1 MIALP
6 ARRDWLFSARTF
18 AAAMLALYIALALG
32 LPRPSWAMGTV
43 YIVSHP
49 LIGATRSK
57 AVYRVFGTL
66 LGAAAAVFVVPPLAN
81 EPVLLSLVVAL
92 WSGSLLY
99 LSMLDHTP
107 RHYLLR
113 LPAYTMPLIALSA
126 VYAPENVFDIAVARS
141 EEIALGIVCASVVA
155 ALVLPTR
162 VSAALSPR
170 VDGWLR
176 DAAAWATDTLGNAP
190 QPPSAGRN
198 RLAADLLAFD
208 QLLTHLSYDATSRN
222 AERTAGELRA
232 RMSMLPPLLSS
243 LSELLAALRKTP
255 GGASADLLQLMGDV
269 SDWLG
274 YPADNPWFL
283 SQARALRRRLDQP
296 PPDSGWPSLLEG
308 TARMRLK
315 SLVNLW
321 QDCLT
326 LRALISRGL
335 PLWDWKPAYRRWE
348 VGVEARHYDYGLLA
362 FAAGTAAL
370 GIFLGCLVWIA
381 LGWQD
386 GANAV
391 ILGTIACCLFGS
403 MDEPAPMLRT
413 MFVVNTVCTMLAG
426 LLLFAVLPAVHEFEM
441 LALCLAPPFLLGGAL
456 LTQPRFG
463 PVAMLLVVF
472 TANLIG
478 LQQSYNADFQS
489 FLNSN
494 LAGAAG
500 ILFALVWTLTTRPF
514 GAELTL
520 RRLIRSNWRDL
531 AHNAAGRHGGDYAR
545 LTALMLDRLSL
556 LAPRLAADGAD
567 PSAGFRELRVGFSAL
582 DLQRDEH
589 RLAGA
594 AHQAVDAA
602 LQGVS
607 EHFRAC
613 AQADRYLDAP
623 DALLGRLD
631 AAIALTLA
639 DPAPAARE
647 ARGALVEMRVSL
659 FPDAEGCQ
667 PASPVPGVRP

>member
-6 ARRDWLFSARTF
+6 AKRDWLFSARTF

-66 LGAAAAVFVVPPLAN
+66 LGAAAAVWVVPPLAGQ
-81 EPVLLSLVVAL
+81 PVLLSLVVAL

-126 VYAPENVFDIAVARS
+126 VYAPENVFDIAIARS
-141 EEIALGIVCASVVA
+141 EEIALGIVCASVMA
-155 ALVLPTR
+155 AQVLPTR
-162 VSAALSPR
+162 VSAVLSPR
-170 VDGWLR
+170 VDGWLK
-176 DAAAWATDTLGNAP
+176 DAAAWATDTLGSAP

-208 QLLTHLSYDATSRN
+208 QLLTHLSYDAASRN

-243 LSELLAALRKTP
+243 LSGLLAELRNTPQGPSPAL
-255 GGASADLLQLMGDV
+255 AQLMEAMA
-269 SDWLG
+269 DWLG
-274 YPADNPWFL
+274 YPVDNPWFL
-283 SQARALRRRLDQP
+283 SQARALRRQLDEQP
-296 PPDSGWPSLLEG
+296 PAGGWPSLLES
-308 TARMRLK
+308 TVRMRLK

-326 LRALISRGL
+326 LRALISRGA
-335 PLWDWKPAYRRWE
+335 PLWDWRPAYRRWE
-348 VGVEARHYDYGLLA
+348 VGVKARHYDYGLLG
-362 FAAGTAAL
+362 FAAASAAL
-370 GIFLGCLVWIA
+370 GIFLGCLAWIA

-391 ILGTIACCLFGS
+391 VLGTVACCLFGA

-413 MFVVNTVCTMLAG
+413 LFVVNTVCTMLAG

-456 LTQPRFG
+456 MNQPRFG

-500 ILFALVWTLTTRPF
+500 ILFALVWTLATRPF

-520 RRLIRSNWRDL
+520 RRLIRANWRDL
-531 AHNAAGRHGGDYAR
+531 AQNAAGRHGGDYER

-613 AQADRYLDAP
+613 AEADRYLDAP
-623 DALLGRLD
+623 GALLGRLD

-639 DPAPAARE
+639 DAAPAARE
-647 ARGALVEMRVSL
+647 ARNALVEMRVSL
-659 FPDAEGCQ
+659 FPDAAGCQ
-667 PASPVPGVRP
+667 PASPVSGAQP